1 MNNTINISDFPSTLN
16 LTDVTPATKSYE
28 MTKHITV
35 LLVSSQIFE
44 NILYKQITAFFE
56 LIFSKYQPC
65 FGKEP
70 NAQNSL
76 VSTIEKFKQRLDQR
90 DEYAATLTYLSK
102 AFDCL
107 PHELI
112 VVETPRLSF

>member
-1 MNNTINISDFPSTLN
+1 
-16 LTDVTPATKSYE
+16 

-76 VSTIEKFKQRLDQR
+76 V
-90 DEYAATLTYLSK
+90 
-102 AFDCL
+102 
-107 PHELI
+107 
-112 VVETPRLSF
+112 

>member
-1 MNNTINISDFPSTLN
+1 
-16 LTDVTPATKSYE
+16 
-28 MTKHITV
+28 MTKHITI

-107 PHELI
+107 PHEVI